1 MCTGSSAHIT
11 LNHGW
16 IKHFSIDCCFAEEPH
31 HQKCIDGVYPRDILN
46 SIKKTPWMIIVNTD
60 PSTKSGKHWILL
72 YFDAREHAEI
82 FDSLGNDVASYHSS
96 IKKLKHS
103 SGDILL
109 IICMQFMTEFSPK
122 ALHSVDIIVS
132 IMLILDVRGCLHK
145 KLYILC
151 LPHNG

>member
-1 MCTGSSAHIT
+1 MDGLNTFQLTAALQKNPIT
-11 LNHGW
+11 
-16 IKHFSIDCCFAEEPH
+16 KKCF
-31 HQKCIDGVYPRDILN
+31 DGVYPRDILN

-72 YFDAREHAEI
+72 YFDARGCVKI
-82 FDSLGNDVASYHSS
+82 FDSLGNDVASYHSP
-96 IKKLKHS
+96 INS
-103 SGDILL
+103 SRDILL
-109 IICMQFMTEFSPK
+109 IICMQFMTKFSPK
-122 ALHSVDIIVS
+122 VPHSVDIIVS

>member
-1 MCTGSSAHIT
+1 MDGLNTFQLTAVLQKNPIT
-11 LNHGW
+11 
-16 IKHFSIDCCFAEEPH
+16 KKCF
-31 HQKCIDGVYPRDILN
+31 DGVYPRDILN

-72 YFDAREHAEI
+72 YFDAQECAKI

-96 IKKLKHS
+96 IKKSIQRHS
-103 SGDILL
+103 THY
-109 IICMQFMTEFSPK
+109 MQAVHDRIQPK
-122 ALHSVDIIVS
+122 APHSVDIIVS
-132 IMLILDVRGCLHK
+132 IMLILDVRGCLCK